1 MAFFGASSSNNSR
14 KNNVEE
20 DCGLLIS
27 IKQYGR
33 LWLTLERTVHKS
45 LSKFDLA
52 VFSLPNRVSKCLLA
66 VSSSSILVADSRFWK
81 FEKKKLWKF
90 KNKWENLVILLLHVA
105 TFGVQF
111 WALLLTFLLFQP
123 QFWIE
128 WLAFQVEPPEK
139 CWIIFKYFQV

>member
-81 FEKKKLWKF
+81 FKKIYMQSWNKL
-90 KNKWENLVILLLHVA
+90 ENLVIILLHVA

-139 CWIIFKYFQV
+139 FWIIFKYFQV